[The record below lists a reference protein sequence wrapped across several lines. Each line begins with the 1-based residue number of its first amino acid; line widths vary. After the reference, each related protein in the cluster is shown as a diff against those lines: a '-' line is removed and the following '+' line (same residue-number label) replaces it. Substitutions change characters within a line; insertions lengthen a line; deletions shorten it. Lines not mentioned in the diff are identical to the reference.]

1 MPLHET
7 ILECIGNT
15 PAVRLR
21 RITEEGSADVYV
33 KVECCNPSG
42 SIKARPA
49 LAMIE
54 DAEKRGVL
62 KPDSI
67 IVEPTSGNQGIA
79 LAMIGAVKGYRV
91 RIVLPESASV
101 ERRKILEAYGAE
113 LVLTPVG
120 KNIKETFE
128 TVLNTA
134 LEMRDRDPRV
144 FVPQQFEN
152 PRNPAAHEDGTAAEI
167 VRDFGPDLHAF
178 VAGIGTGGTISGVG
192 RVLKAKIPG
201 IQVVAVEPSGA
212 PLLTGGEMTSHIQEG
227 IGDGLWPGVLDTSV
241 IDRVE
246 LVTDEQA
253 CETAKRLAREEG
265 IFCGLSTGTTV
276 TGALRIARELGKGKR
291 VLAIMADGGE
301 KYLSTRLCEQ
311 NPEEC

>member
-21 RITEEGSADVYV
+21 RVPAEGSADVYV

-49 LAMIE
+49 LSMIE
-54 DAEKRGVL
+54 DAERRGLV

-101 ERRKILEAYGAE
+101 ERRKILKAYGAE

-120 KNIKETFE
+120 QNIKETFE

-134 LEMRDRDPRV
+134 LEMRDSDPRV

-152 PRNPAAHEDGTAAEI
+152 PNNPAAHERGTAAEI
-167 VRDFGPDLHAF
+167 FEDFGSDLHAF

-192 RVLKAKIPG
+192 RFLKAKIPG

-212 PLLTGGEMTSHIQEG
+212 PLLSGGDMTSHIQEG
-227 IGDGLWPGVLDTSV
+227 IGDGLWPGILDTSV
-241 IDRVE
+241 IDHVE

-253 CETAKRLAREEG
+253 CETAQRLAREEG
-265 IFCGLSTGTTV
+265 IFCGMSTGTTV
-276 TGALRIARELGKGKR
+276 AGALRVAHHLGKGKR

-311 NPEEC
+311 DEC